1 MSVKPSLSDIVT
13 PHVSAEMAEKLS
25 ARIRTASE
33 QLARC
38 KVEVRKD
45 VKDQDD
51 VLDNILECKVGEG
64 HGLLES
70 LPGLAKTT
78 IIKSLAQAIEMSYSR
93 VQFTADLQPVD
104 ITGSA
109 VENKN
114 RKSDSEPR
122 WIFQPGPVFTQLLL
136 ADEINRAP
144 AKTQSAMLEAMA
156 EGQVSVDGVTY
167 KLPRPFTVLATQNPI
182 DQDGTSP
189 LPEAQSDR
197 FMMRIIV
204 SYPGAEAERQIALS
218 QSSTHLDLEAYF
230 NLKARYDEEQNPAEK
245 AALKAQLSGMVDKD
259 KRLKA
264 EKVIDDMD
272 LLGMQQIA
280 RSISIPH
287 DVAQLAVDFV
297 RALRPTENSRV
308 GSDILSGPSPRG
320 EIALMQAMK
329 SRVLVTSFQ
338 QHGQLQPT
346 KQDLAAVLEPVLA
359 HRLIMQHRTK
369 KSQQEMILQ
378 VRDDFKI

>member
-1 MSVKPSLSDIVT
+1 MSATPSLSAIVD
-13 PHVSAEMAEKLS
+13 PHVPAEQAEKLS

-45 VKDQDD
+45 IKDQDD
-51 VLDNILECKVGEG
+51 VLDKIMQCKVGEG

-78 IIKSLAQAIEMSYSR
+78 IIKSLSQAIEMRYSR

-114 RKSDSEPR
+114 RKSESDPR

-197 FMMRIIV
+197 FMMRITV

-218 QSSTHLDLEAYF
+218 QSSTHLDLESYF
-230 NLKARYDEEQNPAEK
+230 NLKARYDAAQSPEEK
-245 AALKAQLSGMVDKD
+245 AVLKEQLSGMVDKD

-264 EKVIDDMD
+264 EKIIDDMD
-272 LLGMQQIA
+272 MLGMQQIA

-287 DVAQLAVDFV
+287 DVAQLAIDFA
-297 RALRPTENSRV
+297 RALRPGENASIRNDV
-308 GSDILSGPSPRG
+308 QTGPSPRG

-329 SRVLVTSFQ
+329 ARVLVTSFA
-338 QHGQLQPT
+338 QHSQLQPT

-359 HRLIMQHRTK
+359 HRLIMNHRTK
-369 KSQQEMILQ
+369 KSQQDMILQ
-378 VRDDFKI
+378 VREQLKI

>member
-1 MSVKPSLSDIVT
+1 MSANSSLSSIVT
-13 PHVSAEMAEKLS
+13 PDVSAETAEKLS
-25 ARIRTASE
+25 ARIRAASE

-38 KVEVRKD
+38 KVEVGKD

-51 VLDNILECKVGEG
+51 VLEKILECKVGEG

-78 IIKSLAQAIEMSYSR
+78 IIKSLSQAIEMSYSR

-114 RKSDSEPR
+114 RKSDSDPR

-197 FMMRIIV
+197 FMMRITV
-204 SYPGAEAERQIALS
+204 SYPGADAERQIALS
-218 QSSTHLDLEAYF
+218 QSSTHLDLDAYF
-230 NLKARYDEEQNPAEK
+230 NLKARYDEEQNPEEK

-297 RALRPTENSRV
+297 RALRPTENSRI
-308 GSDILSGPSPRG
+308 SNDILTGPSPRG

-329 SRVLVTSFQ
+329 ARVLVTSFQ
-338 QHGQLQPT
+338 QHGKLQPS

-369 KSQQEMILQ
+369 KSQQDMIRQ
-378 VRDDFKI
+378 VREDFKI